1 MNKEIKFMLTGLV
14 AGIGLGLA
22 VSISIGMVGEISK
35 LDENAI
41 AVNNEVKELSVPE
54 TIHSL
59 RERLDIHVTNEF
71 ISNGKYKD
79 SSGLVDTLELHRIAN
94 SLDDLN
100 KNIKTLIEN
109 NEEKGE

>member
-1 MNKEIKFMLTGLV
+1 MEMNKEIKFMLTGLV

-22 VSISIGMVGEISK
+22 ISLSIGMVEEISK
-35 LDENAI
+35 LDENVI

-79 SSGLVDTLELHRIAN
+79 FSGLVDTLELHRIAN
-94 SLDDLN
+94 SLDAVSYTHL
-100 KNIKTLIEN
+100 TLPTT
-109 NEEKGE
+109 